1 MFDNTLSDEQKM
13 MVDTARRLVRQH
25 IVDSRMDMQLDRS
38 GEFPHAVYKTLWE
51 NGVTNLEFPESVGG
65 AGLSCLDHV
74 IVQEEV
80 HYGCLGIGTSVATN
94 NLAAMPLILVN
105 NESLNKKYLSLL
117 IDEPKYA
124 AYGCS
129 EPDAGSDV
137 AGLTTKYVKKGDKFL
152 ITGQKRWI
160 TNGDQ
165 ASWYV
170 IFAREEGTK
179 GHRGIAA
186 FVVDADAPGA
196 RWDSLIHKLGQR
208 ASHTCDLI
216 FEDCEVPAQNMLAGP
231 EHGFRLAMA
240 TFDRSRPWIAS
251 AACGVIRR
259 ARDESLKYAT
269 ERKTFGTPIIITIA
283 QSQAIKR
290 CHHLTNIDFQMMS
303 VPQEFPD
310 KSFDL
315 IVLSEVGYYWCRED
329 LEKAQNLMLDRLKPQ
344 GHLLLVHWIVDAR
357 VLPLTGHQVHDT
369 FLELVPTRLKQ
380 LKSLCT
386 TEYRLDLFEK
396 I

>member
-25 IVDSRMDMQLDRS
+25 IIDSRMDMQLDRS

-105 NESLNKKYLSLL
+105 NETLNKKYLSLL

-216 FEDCEVPAQNMLAGP
+216 FEDCEVPAENMLAGP

-251 AACGVIRR
+251 AACGVMRR

-269 ERKTFGTPIIITIA
+269 ERKTFGTPIINHQMVAAMIA
-283 QSQAIKR
+283 NMEISYRA
-290 CHHLTNIDFQMMS
+290 
-303 VPQEFPD
+303 
-310 KSFDL
+310 
-315 IVLSEVGYYWCRED
+315 
-329 LEKAQNLMLDRLKPQ
+329 
-344 GHLLLVHWIVDAR
+344 
-357 VLPLTGHQVHDT
+357 
-369 FLELVPTRLKQ
+369 TRLMALDAALQIDRGELRGVHSACAKAFGADAAMQ
-380 LKSLCT
+380 CT
-386 TEYRLDLFEK
+386 TDAVQVFGGYGYTNEFVVEK
-396 I
+396 LMRDAKLLQIYEGTSQIQRVVIARDMVRALQG

>member
-216 FEDCEVPAQNMLAGP
+216 FEDCEVPAENMLAGP

-251 AACGVIRR
+251 AACGVMRR

-269 ERKTFGTPIIITIA
+269 ERKTFGTPIINHQMVAAMIA
-283 QSQAIKR
+283 NMEISYRA
-290 CHHLTNIDFQMMS
+290 
-303 VPQEFPD
+303 
-310 KSFDL
+310 
-315 IVLSEVGYYWCRED
+315 
-329 LEKAQNLMLDRLKPQ
+329 
-344 GHLLLVHWIVDAR
+344 
-357 VLPLTGHQVHDT
+357 
-369 FLELVPTRLKQ
+369 TRLMALDAALQIDRGELRGVHSACAKAFGADAAMQ
-380 LKSLCT
+380 CT
-386 TEYRLDLFEK
+386 TDAVQVFGGYGYTNEFVVEK
-396 I
+396 LMRDAKLLQIYEGTSQIQRVVIARDMVRALQG